1 MLARIVATEGAP
13 ENCMP
18 NKSLNTSSN
27 KLLPCGSF
35 YVLIKHLSQQYS
47 AATEIEDVWSF
58 NQRPVTP
65 DYISE
70 STIDN
75 PLRFTD
81 EADGGFQE
89 LGKRIISWK

>member
-27 KLLPCGSF
+27 KPLPCGGF
-35 YVLIKHLSQQYS
+35 YVSIKHDSQQYY
-47 AATEIEDVWSF
+47 AATEIGDVWSF

-70 STIDN
+70 STIDT
-75 PLRFTD
+75 PLSFTD
-81 EADGGFQE
+81 EAERVFIWQ
-89 LGKRIISWK
+89 LL